1 MKDMTDDKQAT
12 HTQGKVAAEHLF
24 SSLRGA
30 YIVSQ
35 ALCIAIEELE
45 KVEPPVMREQSNI
58 EDMQLLRDELFP
70 FFASLQH
77 ANHGQI

>member
-1 MKDMTDDKQAT
+1 MKDMTDDYEGY
-12 HTQGKVAAEHLF
+12 TQDKVAAERLLN
-24 SSLRGA
+24 SLRGS

-77 ANHGQI
+77 ANHEQI

>member
-12 HTQGKVAAEHLF
+12 HTQDKGEAERLF
-24 SSLRGA
+24 SSLRGS

-45 KVEPPVMREQSNI
+45 KVEPPEMREHSNI
-58 EDMQLLRDELFP
+58 ADMQLLRDELFS
-70 FFASLQH
+70 FFARLQH
-77 ANHGQI
+77 ADHEQV